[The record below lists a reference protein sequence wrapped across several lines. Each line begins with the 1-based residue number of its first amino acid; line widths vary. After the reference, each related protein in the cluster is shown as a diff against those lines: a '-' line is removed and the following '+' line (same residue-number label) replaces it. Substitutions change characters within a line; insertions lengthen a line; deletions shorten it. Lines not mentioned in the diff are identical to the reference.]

1 MTNPERVTRRTA
13 LGAGLALASTFCIA
27 DFRMLP
33 PIVRRGRSVSSI
45 DALLIDETVPL
56 PRTLAAFVDAHRRTL
71 PVIAIQL
78 DAAGQAGLR
87 RVLSTSHAIVGITS
101 GATLF
106 CLERIAWDQGM
117 RLTARSQQ
125 CTTDPSEAACQQDAA
140 AFLDGAHPAAASA
153 GLQAR
158 TYRPSR
164 ADALL
169 HAWVMQKSPRNV

>member
-1 MTNPERVTRRTA
+1 MLTRRTA
-13 LGAGLALASTFCIA
+13 LGAGLALASALCIA
-27 DFRMLP
+27 DFRELTP
-33 PIVRRGRSVSSI
+33 LVQRRRTARSF
-45 DALLIDETVPL
+45 DALLFDETIPL
-56 PRTLAAFVDAHRRTL
+56 PRTLAAFVDSHRRTL
-71 PVIAIQL
+71 PVIAIRL

-117 RLTARSQQ
+117 RLTARSQH
-125 CTTDPSEAACQQDAA
+125 CTTDPSESSCQQDAA
-140 AFLDGAHPAAASA
+140 AFLDGARPAAASA

-164 ADALL
+164 ADALM
-169 HAWVMQKSPRNV
+169 HAWVMQKPPRNV